1 MSDPATPPI
10 DRPSVYL
17 ETTIPSLLAARPS
30 RDVIGQ
36 ANQFVT
42 RDWWADERPHFDLYT
57 SDFTLDECAGG
68 DPTAAADRLDVLR
81 GVPLLSIT
89 ADVTTLSGALAAAIS
104 LPPRART
111 DAAHVAACAVNGVA
125 YLLTWNCTHLANAM
139 LTARIERTCAAAGF
153 AAPRI
158 VTPSQLN
165 ATSQPKAAP

>member
-68 DPTAAADRLDVLR
+68 DPTAAADRLAVLA
-81 GVPLLSIT
+81 GVPLLPAST
-89 ADVTTLSGALAAAIS
+89 EAEALAAALVVALG
-104 LPPRART
+104 LPVRARL
-111 DAAHVAACAVNGVA
+111 DAAHVAVCAVGGMA

-139 LTARIERTCAAAGF
+139 LTGRIERACAAAGY

-158 VTPSQLN
+158 VTPAQLKV
-165 ATSQPKAAP
+165 SP